1 MNISLISISF
11 SYPCGVHRA
20 FTHTFQRHY
29 LTLNYLGLKAP
40 DGGMNHHYQHFM
52 YKEAQAEWG
61 NLLKVTALISKV
73 SGRWERKLLSGEHCA
88 QQTTLPPKM
97 HAWEAL
103 TAIFNNLHQALQKSS
118 KFHLFDSKH

>member
-11 SYPCGVHRA
+11 SCPCSVHFA
-20 FTHTFQRHY
+20 FTYTVQHHY

-40 DGGMNHHYQHFM
+40 GGGMSHYYQHFM

-73 SGRWERKLLSGEHCA
+73 SGRWKGKLLCEHCT
-88 QQTTLPPKM
+88 QQTTLPLKTS
-97 HAWEAL
+97 AWEAL
-103 TAIFNNLHQALQKSS
+103 TTIFNNLHQALQKNLKS
-118 KFHLFDSKH
+118 HLCDSKH